1 LFDKLNKQPLILSAI
16 FVPISSILI
25 SIVLYII
32 NDASF
37 SFITHYLSDLGAG
50 PNGVGLVFSVG
61 MIITSA
67 VTIFFFLHLSTFLI
81 NKKGNKYFILIGLI
95 SGVISSIGTFF
106 VGIFPINIY
115 LDLHNF
121 SASLFF
127 LGGFAYCLFFA
138 ISELTTPGISKI
150 QALSGFVVCFFFFVF
165 IFYSSINYYDSELCS
180 IESYIS
186 EWILFFVL
194 ISWIIEHE
202 IYIFNMSR
210 KKSKSL
216 SL

>member
-1 LFDKLNKQPLILSAI
+1 M
-16 FVPISSILI
+16 
-25 SIVLYII
+25 I

-37 SFITHYLSDLGAG
+37 SFITHYLSDIGAG

-61 MIITSA
+61 MILTSA

-81 NKKGNKYFILIGLI
+81 NKKGNKNFILIAFV

-121 SASLFF
+121 SASFFF

-138 ISELTTPGISKI
+138 ISELTTPGISNY

-165 IFYSSINYYDSELCS
+165 IFYTSINYYDRAICK

-186 EWILFFVL
+186 EWILFSVL

-202 IYIFNMSR
+202 IYIFR
-210 KKSKSL
+210 AGKKK
-216 SL
+216 

>member
-1 LFDKLNKQPLILSAI
+1 M
-16 FVPISSILI
+16 
-25 SIVLYII
+25 I

-37 SFITHYLSDLGAG
+37 SFITHYLSDIGAG
-50 PNGVGLVFSVG
+50 PNGVGLVFSIG
-61 MIITSA
+61 MILTSA
-67 VTIFFFLHLSTFLI
+67 VTIFFFLHLSTYLI
-81 NKKGNKYFILIGLI
+81 NKKGNKNFIIIAFVSGL
-95 SGVISSIGTFF
+95 ISSIGTFF

-115 LDLHNF
+115 LDLHNL

-127 LGGFAYCLFFA
+127 LGGFAYCIFFA
-138 ISELTTPGISKI
+138 ISELSTPGISKP

-165 IFYSSINYYDSELCS
+165 IFFSSINYYNSELCK

-202 IYIFNMSR
+202 IYIFSMSR
-210 KKSKSL
+210 KKK
-216 SL
+216 

>member
-1 LFDKLNKQPLILSAI
+1 ML
-16 FVPISSILI
+16 SILI

-37 SFITHYLSDLGAG
+37 SLVTHYLSDVGAG

-61 MIITSA
+61 MILTSA
-67 VTIFFFLHLSTFLI
+67 VMIFFFLHLGTYLI
-81 NKKGNKYFILIGLI
+81 NKKGNKYFIIIGFV
-95 SGVISSIGTFF
+95 SGLISSIGTFF

-121 SASLFF
+121 SASFF
-127 LGGFAYCLFFA
+127 FIGGITYCLFFA
-138 ISELTTPGISKI
+138 ISELTTPEISKY

-165 IFYSSINYYDSELCS
+165 IFYSSINYYNPELCV

-186 EWILFFVL
+186 EWTLFFVL

-202 IYIFNMSR
+202 IYIFRMSE
-210 KKSKSL
+210 KKK
-216 SL
+216 